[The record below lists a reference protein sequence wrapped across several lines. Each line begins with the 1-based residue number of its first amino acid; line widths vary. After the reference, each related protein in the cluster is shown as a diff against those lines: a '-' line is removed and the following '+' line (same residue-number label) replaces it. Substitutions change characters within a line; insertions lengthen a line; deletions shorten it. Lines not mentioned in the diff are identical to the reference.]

1 MSKPIVP
8 VSTPSRK
15 SDLVSTESYRS
26 KPKHQT
32 LQEWIED
39 TEYAIEALQTWLACL
54 KQWQFQDTVSG
65 QEFDQ
70 AYAVICDAT
79 LSEWAWVGLVELRI
93 ALTGEETV
101 LC

>member
-1 MSKPIVP
+1 MSNLIVP
-8 VSTPSRK
+8 VSASSRK
-15 SDLVSTESYRS
+15 SDLASPESYRF

-39 TEYAIEALQTWLACL
+39 TEYAIEALQTWLVCL
-54 KQWQFQDTVSG
+54 KQWHFQDRVSS

-70 AYAVICDAT
+70 AYTLICDAT
-79 LSEWAWVGLVELRI
+79 LNEWAWVGLVELRI

-101 LC
+101 

>member
-1 MSKPIVP
+1 MSNTIVP
-8 VSTPSRK
+8 VSASSGK
-15 SDLVSTESYRS
+15 SDPASTESYRL

-39 TEYAIEALQTWLACL
+39 TEYAIQALQTWLACL
-54 KQWQFQDTVSG
+54 KQWQFQDIVSC

-70 AYAVICDAT
+70 AYAVICEAT

-93 ALTGEETV
+93 VLTGEETV
-101 LC
+101 